1 MPTSTR
7 TGHVQ
12 FDGTLRQICNCPT
25 GGQRRPPLQKIL
37 RFCRR
42 LYILWV
48 RLAGRGR
55 TPPLRQRGVNF
66 TDSHWWVR
74 LCRVVLHN
82 PFVTA
87 SPCHL
92 PLHKG
97 GFGAVQTRQSSER
110 TTLLLIRLAAR
121 ATFPTWGRLW
131 CAARLE
137 ERAKIRPQLV
147 LRADFLYFYAYQLL
161 TSCSSLRYFSRFSL
175 VTSGASSERKQ
186 GNWLPRRMAS
196 MATTPI

>member
-97 GFGAVQTRQSSER
+97 GFGWCKRVTSQNVQPFSSS
-110 TTLLLIRLAAR
+110 
-121 ATFPTWGRLW
+121 
-131 CAARLE
+131 
-137 ERAKIRPQLV
+137 V
-147 LRADFLYFYAYQLL
+147 
-161 TSCSSLRYFSRFSL
+161 SLREPPSPHGEGFGVRLGWKSVQKSARSL
-175 VTSGASSERKQ
+175 FCGRIFYTFMRTSY
-186 GNWLPRRMAS
+186 
-196 MATTPI
+196 